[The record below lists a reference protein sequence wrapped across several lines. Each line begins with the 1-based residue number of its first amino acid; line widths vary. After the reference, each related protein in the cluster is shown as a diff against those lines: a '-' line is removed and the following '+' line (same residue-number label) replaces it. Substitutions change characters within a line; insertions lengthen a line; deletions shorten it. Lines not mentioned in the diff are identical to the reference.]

1 MIGTEIVRTDNDP
14 VSPREEI
21 VEEAPS
27 AQNEGTD
34 VATPQT
40 SPVKDGGG
48 ILGDT
53 KSRHMLDFRH
63 HSKAYLAC
71 FLFFLPI
78 LWGVIL
84 GLGWSIEDKI
94 EEEVYNIWTRSRSS
108 LANDREYARKLD
120 RNHLQASSF
129 AAMAVAR
136 DGQNLI
142 TKERLEEIRLRMEET
157 ERTSVRHR
165 PVITQ
170 YRLLSLTAP
179 LLSGIPWKDS
189 TQGEYLHME

>member
-1 MIGTEIVRTDNDP
+1 METETVRTDNDP
-14 VSPREEI
+14 VSTHEEI

-27 AQNEGTD
+27 VQNEVKD
-34 VATPQT
+34 VVSQQT
-40 SPVKDGGG
+40 AHVKDGEG
-48 ILGDT
+48 IRGDT
-53 KSRHMLDFRH
+53 KSRHVLDFRH
-63 HSKAYLAC
+63 HSNAYLAC
-71 FLFFLPI
+71 FLLFLPI

-84 GLGWSIEDKI
+84 GIGWSIEDKI

-108 LANDREYARKLD
+108 LANDRDYARKLD

-157 ERTSVRHR
+157 ERTSVSHATNHAIS
-165 PVITQ
+165 VISSDCTASL
-170 YRLLSLTAP
+170 RLP
-179 LLSGIPWKDS
+179 YKDS
-189 TQGEYLHME
+189 IQGEYLHMG